1 MGRKGQKR
9 ALELSLRGFKSC
21 MISVRDIGWAP
32 GADGGRLI
40 EVYRVRKDKMTGAN
54 RGEMRVPARA
64 GHLSCCTYSKC
75 APNTALTIRR
85 SQRKKK
91 GLS

>member
-1 MGRKGQKR
+1 
-9 ALELSLRGFKSC
+9 

-40 EVYRVRKDKMTGAN
+40 EVYCVRKDKMTSAN

-64 GHLSCCTYSKC
+64 GHFHAVYKC
-75 APNTALTIRR
+75 APDTTLTIRR
-85 SQRKKK
+85 SQWKKNK
-91 GLS
+91 LGSS